1 MCVLGEPEGLTATA
15 PRSTFCDPNR
25 NFIFNAKL
33 FVLAAPASVEAQTEI
48 GPEGGT
54 VADTSEFASS
64 TTGASFERHRELRDA
79 REQSAANL
87 LDDPFARTRSSGI
100 GRSADTPGASV
111 AWLRRFAG
119 TTPGVVGLIAF
130 TVATLCVIAGLV
142 CGAQLDRRIVER
154 NAVLDRSEPFAYS
167 AQNLYA
173 ALSGA
178 DAAAATEFL
187 SAKETAPVRERYQ
200 RALARASSALADAT
214 AGSVDTDTRTA
225 VAEMTAQLTA
235 YTGLV
240 ESARANNL
248 QGHVIGSAYLREASS
263 LMQNTILP
271 GAEEKIYDRNR
282 ATVDQNLGAI
292 SSTPTAS
299 LVLLGLTLAAI
310 FVASLILF
318 ERTNRQFN
326 VGLVTAAA
334 LVLVVGGW
342 IVVATRLAAGDIE
355 QGRTE
360 GAAPFRQLAQARILA
375 EKARTDET
383 LELIAHGDITES
395 EKSFDSHIDDLSS
408 RLGAGPPEAV
418 QGVRNWTASHR
429 KGVDAYN
436 NGDYIAAVEQA
447 IGPDPAASAA
457 QFEFVESSLRDA
469 IERARATLR
478 DRVSAAGDWLSW
490 SPTGTLALMVVA
502 ATAAVAGLWPRLK
515 EFQ

>member
-1 MCVLGEPEGLTATA
+1 MA
-15 PRSTFCDPNR
+15 D
-25 NFIFNAKL
+25 
-33 FVLAAPASVEAQTEI
+33 ASEL
-48 GPEGGT
+48 
-54 VADTSEFASS
+54 ASS
-64 TTGASFERHRELRDA
+64 TT
-79 REQSAANL
+79 SA
-87 LDDPFARTRSSGI
+87 DVGIPRTR
-100 GRSADTPGASV
+100 DTRASV
-111 AWLRRFAG
+111 ARLRRFAG
-119 TTPGVVGLIAF
+119 TTPGVVGMIAF
-130 TVATLCVIAGLV
+130 IVAGLCVIAGLV
-142 CGAQLDRRIVER
+142 CGAQLDRRIAES

-173 ALSGA
+173 ALSAA

-187 SAKETAPVRERYQ
+187 SAKETAPVRERYRQ
-200 RALARASSALADAT
+200 ALADASSALADAT
-214 AGSVDTDTRTA
+214 AGSTDTDTRTA
-225 VAEMTAQLTA
+225 VAEIMAQLAA

-263 LMQNTILP
+263 LMQIKLLP
-271 GAEEKIYDRNR
+271 GAEKIYTSDLS
-282 ATVDQNLGAI
+282 TVDQGQGAV

-310 FVASLILF
+310 CAGSVILVS
-318 ERTNRQFN
+318 RTNRQFN
-326 VGLVTAAA
+326 MGLLAATA

-360 GAAPFRQLAQARILA
+360 GTAMFRQLAQARTLA

-395 EKSFDSHIDDLSS
+395 EKSFYSHIDDLNS
-408 RLGAGPPEAV
+408 RLGAGPSAAA
-418 QGVRNWTASHR
+418 QGVTNWTASHR

-447 IGPDPAASAA
+447 IGPAPDASAT
-457 QFEFVESSLRDA
+457 QFALVEASLRDA
-469 IERARATLR
+469 IEHSRATLR
-478 DRVSAAGDWLSW
+478 DRVSAAGKWLSW